1 MAFLIGFLALLV
13 AGFRHCQGGG
23 ARTIRRRSG
32 IVASMRWDCNIMG
45 QKLEFYHSEFVR
57 NNDAVGAVTIRHRIP
72 G

>member
-13 AGFRHCQGGG
+13 AGFRRCQGGG

-32 IVASMRWDCNIMG
+32 IVASMRWFCNIMG
-45 QKLEFYHSEFVR
+45 RKLEFYSESVR